1 MMKTLPR
8 EMTSISVEAL
18 FLGHGK
24 RSPLREE
31 LASADPLRSPR

>member
-18 FLGHGK
+18 FLGG
-24 RSPLREE
+24 RERGIGY
-31 LASADPLRSPR
+31 ADPLRSRGAVVNK